1 MTYNVLGGMLNLA
14 LSIYPSQLL
23 AGAAWGLG
31 RALGHFLSLALGR
44 LVMQ

>member
-31 RALGHFLSLALGR
+31 SRSFFVHGSW
-44 LVMQ
+44 